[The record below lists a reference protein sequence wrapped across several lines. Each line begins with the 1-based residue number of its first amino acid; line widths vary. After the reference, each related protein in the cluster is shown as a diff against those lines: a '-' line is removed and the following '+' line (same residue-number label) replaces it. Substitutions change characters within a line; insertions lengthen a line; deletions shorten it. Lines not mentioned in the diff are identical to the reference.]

1 MALIAFDNVDLTYP
15 VRENR
20 GITLRDLIL
29 KSLLRRKSPKRWTA
43 VQALKGITFHVHDGE
58 RIGIIGHNGAGKSTL
73 LRAIAGVFPICSG
86 RRRVDGA
93 ICSLFDIKLG
103 FEYGATGWENIRFRG
118 YLQGETPRSIKAKMH
133 EIAEFTELGDF
144 LNLPL
149 HCMSA
154 GMITRLAFAIATS
167 GHPEILLID
176 EVFATGDLAFQR
188 KAEQRI
194 KDFIQRARAVIMV
207 GHDLD
212 FLSTFS
218 SRMLW
223 LEKGELRAQGPP
235 MEIIGQYRREMERKT
250 AAAAAA

>member
-1 MALIAFDNVDLTYP
+1 MVLVEFDNVSLSYP
-15 VRENR
+15 IRENR
-20 GITLRDLIL
+20 GILLRDLIL
-29 KSLLRRKSPKRWTA
+29 KGLFRRKREKRWTEL
-43 VQALKGITFHVHDGE
+43 QALKSITFEIRDGE

-73 LRAIAGVFPICSG
+73 LRTIAGVFPISSG

-93 ICSLFDIKLG
+93 ICSLFDIRLG
-103 FEYGATGWENIRFRG
+103 FEYEATGWQNIRFRG

-144 LNLPL
+144 LHLPL
-149 HCMSA
+149 HCMST

-167 GHPEILLID
+167 GQPEILLVD

-188 KAEQRI
+188 KAEQRMQ
-194 KDFIQRARAVIMV
+194 DFIERARVVIMV

-218 SRMLW
+218 TRMLW
-223 LEKGELRAQGPP
+223 LDKGELRGQGAPAE
-235 MEIIGQYRREMERKT
+235 MIAQYRQQMAGK
-250 AAAAAA
+250 AAAAVAA